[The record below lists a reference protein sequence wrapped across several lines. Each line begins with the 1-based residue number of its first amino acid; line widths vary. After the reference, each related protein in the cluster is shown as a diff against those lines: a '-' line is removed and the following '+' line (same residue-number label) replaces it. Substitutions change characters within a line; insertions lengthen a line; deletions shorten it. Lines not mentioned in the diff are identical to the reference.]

1 MMLQKNLKTTGAHT
15 ESTDFILWT
24 FSRPG
29 FCCIFLTVLSCNVQE
44 SQSAVLAIDDYVKKV
59 SSISRRW
66 YSDSQLNPQLD
77 RLVQAS
83 HQALEIMGE
92 LHNSLKC
99 DQLYRSFIFFP
110 FSEELLICDQH

>member
-1 MMLQKNLKTTGAHT
+1 M
-15 ESTDFILWT
+15 
-24 FSRPG
+24 
-29 FCCIFLTVLSCNVQE
+29 
-44 SQSAVLAIDDYVKKV
+44 LAIDDYVKKV

-83 HQALEIMGE
+83 HQTLEIMGE

-99 DQLYRSFIFFP
+99 DQLYRYRYLPSIPLTLLGLSFDFVCIP
-110 FSEELLICDQH
+110 EPDSNQN

>member
-1 MMLQKNLKTTGAHT
+1 ML
-15 ESTDFILWT
+15 
-24 FSRPG
+24 
-29 FCCIFLTVLSCNVQE
+29 LSVVCQE

-83 HQALEIMGE
+83 HQTLEIMGE

-99 DQLYRSFIFFP
+99 DQLYRSH
-110 FSEELLICDQH
+110 SEFDSEITEKTNLEMVVEFYSS

>member
-1 MMLQKNLKTTGAHT
+1 M
-15 ESTDFILWT
+15 
-24 FSRPG
+24 
-29 FCCIFLTVLSCNVQE
+29 VQE

-83 HQALEIMGE
+83 HQTVEIMGE

-99 DQLYRSFIFFP
+99 DQLYRLV
-110 FSEELLICDQH
+110 LLPNKLCSRVVDPD

>member
-1 MMLQKNLKTTGAHT
+1 
-15 ESTDFILWT
+15 
-24 FSRPG
+24 
-29 FCCIFLTVLSCNVQE
+29 
-44 SQSAVLAIDDYVKKV
+44 VLAIDDYVKKV

-83 HQALEIMGE
+83 HQTLEIMGE

-99 DQLYRSFIFFP
+99 DQLYRSVIF
-110 FSEELLICDQH
+110 SLQRRAVNDNL

>member
-1 MMLQKNLKTTGAHT
+1 M
-15 ESTDFILWT
+15 SP
-24 FSRPG
+24 RV
-29 FCCIFLTVLSCNVQE
+29 CCVFLTILSLNVQE

-83 HQALEIMGE
+83 HQTLEIMGE

-99 DQLYRSFIFFP
+99 DQLYRSVLC
-110 FSEELLICDQH
+110 FSFSMKSY

>member
-1 MMLQKNLKTTGAHT
+1 MT
-15 ESTDFILWT
+15 
-24 FSRPG
+24 
-29 FCCIFLTVLSCNVQE
+29 QE

-83 HQALEIMGE
+83 HQTVEIMGE

-99 DQLYRSFIFFP
+99 DQLFRLEKECFILNFCSNIWLIESRSA
-110 FSEELLICDQH
+110 DHV

>member
-1 MMLQKNLKTTGAHT
+1 MSPRVLLR
-15 ESTDFILWT
+15 
-24 FSRPG
+24 FSHL
-29 FCCIFLTVLSCNVQE
+29 CISNVQE

>member
-1 MMLQKNLKTTGAHT
+1 
-15 ESTDFILWT
+15 
-24 FSRPG
+24 
-29 FCCIFLTVLSCNVQE
+29 
-44 SQSAVLAIDDYVKKV
+44 VLAIDDYVKKV
-59 SSISRRW
+59 SSISRPW

-83 HQALEIMGE
+83 HQALEIMGQ